1 VTLLNDELYA
11 AAPVNKRRRGFFS
24 QPTEKEVRK
33 AKEKAK
39 DEIEEAASS
48 TQADASNSKSNG
60 KKAEEQTEEAE
71 GDVFRNVIHELKDR
85 GLPVE
90 MHYART
96 TDGYWIPVVRIPAK
110 GELPVYKT

>member
-1 VTLLNDELYA
+1 VILLDDGLSA

-24 QPTEKEVRK
+24 QPTDKEVRK

-39 DEIEEAASS
+39 DQIEDAASS
-48 TQADASNSKSNG
+48 SQVDGSKSKSNG
-60 KKAEEQTEEAE
+60 KKPEEQTEEAE

-96 TDGYWIPVVRIPAK
+96 TDGYWLPVVRIPAK

>member
-1 VTLLNDELYA
+1 LVMGMYA

-39 DEIEEAASS
+39 DQIEEAASS
-48 TQADASNSKSNG
+48 SQADGSKSNG
-60 KKAEEQTEEAE
+60 KKPEEQTEEAE